1 MICHLCR
8 AARVRADEAYTWKMT
23 WAGRSY
29 KERQQD
35 RVSYIE
41 CGKDLVRGLL
51 AAHCQNK
58 NGMTKGGPGQE
69 DNR

>member
-1 MICHLCR
+1 
-8 AARVRADEAYTWKMT
+8 MT

-58 NGMTKGGPGQE
+58 NGMKKGGPGQE